1 MEGINL
7 KFSTILKK
15 FGILTVLFVLII
27 FFSALSPAFLTVGN
41 IINIVRQVAM
51 LAIVGVG
58 FTFVL
63 ISQGID
69 LSVGSQISLVGI
81 ATALLI
87 RDAGMNPLFA
97 CAIGLAI
104 GSLIGLINGY
114 IITKIR
120 INPMIATLAMS
131 SIIKGI
137 SYISCGGMPV
147 YNMPSSLKAIAQGY
161 IWMIPIPVI
170 IMFVIVL
177 FGSFILN
184 KTYFGRNIYAVGS
197 NVEAARLSGLNT
209 DGVRIIVYVICGLL
223 SAVAGIIMLA
233 RINSGQ
239 PVSGA
244 GFEMDVLTAIVLG
257 GVSVA
262 GGEGKISGAFIG
274 VLIMGVLSNG
284 LVLIGLGE
292 YYQMLVKGL
301 VLLLAVGF
309 DCLQQIRKEKKAT
322 IAA

>member
-1 MEGINL
+1 MN
-7 KFSTILKK
+7 ILALIKK
-15 FGILTVLFVLII
+15 YGILTVLIVLIV
-27 FFSALSPAFLTVGN
+27 FFSIASPAFLTMNN
-41 IINIVRQVAM
+41 IINIIRQVSM

-69 LSVGSQISLVGI
+69 LSVGSQISLVGVV
-81 ATALLI
+81 TALLVKN
-87 RDAGMNPLFA
+87 AGCNIFLA
-97 CAIGLAI
+97 CLIGLGI
-104 GSLIGLINGY
+104 GALVGLINGL
-114 IITKIR
+114 IITKVT
-120 INPMIATLAMS
+120 INPMIATLAMAT
-131 SIIKGI
+131 ILRGV

-147 YNMPSSLKAIAQGY
+147 YNMPSSVKMIAQGY
-161 IWMIPIPVI
+161 LWIIPIPVI
-170 IMFVIVL
+170 IMFVIIL
-177 FGSFILN
+177 FGSFTLN
-184 KTYFGRNIYAVGS
+184 WTYFGRNIYAVGS

-209 DGVRIIVYVICGLL
+209 DGIRIVVYVLCGLL

-233 RINSGQ
+233 RVNSGQ
-239 PVSGA
+239 PVAGN

-257 GVSVA
+257 GVSFA
-262 GGEGKISGAFIG
+262 GGEGKISGAFTG

-292 YYQMLVKGL
+292 YYQMLVKGS

-309 DCLQQIRKEKKAT
+309 DCLQQMRKGKQTA